1 MADLHATISIDSL
14 AGHTKFTRME
24 VGGVRGGGKNTPP
37 TSACE
42 KIVRPL
48 RLIHRYVALSVIG
61 HKMCNQ
67 ISGLSST
74 IDAKGYRETS
84 LVRCLRYYY
93 SCCTLVILRGNQL
106 VIFPGIA
113 CTMVMLNM

>member
-14 AGHTKFTRME
+14 AGHTNFTRME

-84 LVRCLRYYY
+84 VVRCLRYYY

-106 VIFPGIA
+106 VIFPGIGIQI
-113 CTMVMLNM
+113 